1 MKSHI
6 PISSNPENWW
16 QKSRIFYLKHFLKNI
31 EKKDDFNILEIGP
44 GFGLNVN
51 TLSQF
56 GKVDIAETETHF
68 LKYLKDKKSDQ
79 IRNFFDERHLHFK
92 KIKKIII
99 QMESIKPPKRIIKK
113 QLKNVNK
120 AIIEI
125 AEMKFKNIEEKEE
138 KLDALV
144 FLKNQILRKAE
155 KLEI

>member
-1 MKSHI
+1 MI
-6 PISSNPENWW
+6 TGLAFQEN
-16 QKSRIFYLKHFLKNI
+16 KEN
-31 EKKDDFNILEIGP
+31 
-44 GFGLNVN
+44 
-51 TLSQF
+51 
-56 GKVDIAETETHF
+56 
-68 LKYLKDKKSDQ
+68 
-79 IRNFFDERHLHFK
+79 
-92 KIKKIII
+92 IKKMII

-155 KLEI
+155 KLEIK